1 MNVGV
6 HPCRAVNHV
15 LDCEKLADAAR
26 DASDFGEH
34 DMKQALLD
42 LCRKKFKK
50 DAQRSRADEVR
61 AFFSPSEKVSVSDA
75 GDDVTVVESVA
86 TNGIKQYLRKPLSN
100 RESENQ

>member
-1 MNVGV
+1 
-6 HPCRAVNHV
+6 
-15 LDCEKLADAAR
+15 
-26 DASDFGEH
+26 
-34 DMKQALLD
+34 MKQALLD
-42 LCRKKFKK
+42 LCTKRFKT